1 MYRECALLGGSMTVT
16 GFQYKEAKIPYF
28 LFVEQDRHM
37 LVTGLYNEKGF
48 EARPFGDSILDT

>member
-1 MYRECALLGGSMTVT
+1 MTVT